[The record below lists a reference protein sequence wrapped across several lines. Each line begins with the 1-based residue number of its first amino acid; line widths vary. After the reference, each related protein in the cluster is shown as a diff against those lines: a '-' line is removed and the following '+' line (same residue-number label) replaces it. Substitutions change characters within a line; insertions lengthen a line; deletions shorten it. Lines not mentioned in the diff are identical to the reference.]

1 VDGYVKAL
9 DGLDGSKKD
18 GRISGAEL
26 QAGMDAHPSEAE
38 ATVKHI
44 SNALT
49 RAMKGAEGICEYLL
63 ARPQLMAQMA
73 GVDMDIEQRLVSGK
87 EIAKSYRALLKADTA
102 EEALSAA
109 RQLKEAASV
118 PLSE

>member
-1 VDGYVKAL
+1 
-9 DGLDGSKKD
+9 
-18 GRISGAEL
+18 
-26 QAGMDAHPSEAE
+26 
-38 ATVKHI
+38 
-44 SNALT
+44 
-49 RAMKGAEGICEYLL
+49 
-63 ARPQLMAQMA
+63 
-73 GVDMDIEQRLVSGK
+73 MDIEQRLVSGK